1 MVVVFISASNLQ
13 GAPAHRRYKG
23 RRRLRLRR
31 GRGGFGGRCLYW
43 GKGEQ
48 STSTLW
54 TRYADD
60 GDNTG
65 APLKLDTGGGHTH
78 PDQVFRGSLD
88 LEPQTIKYLIY
99 IRHNIILYEQAYQQ
113 KYINVGCKCRV

>member
-1 MVVVFISASNLQ
+1 MPDSTLHYTITCHLILPSTTPHPLTPHPLSVSLPITLSLTHTLS
-13 GAPAHRRYKG
+13 
-23 RRRLRLRR
+23 
-31 GRGGFGGRCLYW
+31 LYIYLF
-43 GKGEQ
+43 
-48 STSTLW
+48 LW

-65 APLKLDTGGGHTH
+65 PPLKLDTGGVHTH
-78 PDQVFRGSLD
+78 ADQVFRGSLD

-99 IRHNIILYEQAYQQ
+99 IRHNIILYEQVYQQ